1 MPEIVVILAVM
12 LDRVQEVVVEEV
24 LIMQHKTISFLGLVV
39 LES

>member
-1 MPEIVVILAVM
+1 VM

-24 LIMQHKTISFLGLVV
+24 LIMQMQTISSLVPVV